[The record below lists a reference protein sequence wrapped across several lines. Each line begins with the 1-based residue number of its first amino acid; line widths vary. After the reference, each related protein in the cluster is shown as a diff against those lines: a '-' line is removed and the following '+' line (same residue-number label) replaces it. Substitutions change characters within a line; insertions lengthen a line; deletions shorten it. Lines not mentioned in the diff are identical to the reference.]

1 MVKILSKADKEAI
14 AQAITEAERQTSA
27 ELVAVIAPASDVY
40 QSYLLLYGLI
50 AGSAIDIGL
59 WAAKLLTAFPF
70 LLAIQLAAIALFSF
84 TPWLRHL
91 LVRLVPK
98 RIRHHRAAH
107 RAYEEYLSVSRHV
120 SAATPIVLLY
130 VSLAEHYAH
139 ILTSRSVRE
148 KIPDEHWNAVISE
161 LTAAVRQTDIQDACV
176 HTIKRMAGML
186 APHFLEKGEADAISH
201 RVIEIENPH

>member
-1 MVKILSKADKEAI
+1 MVKILSKADKEAV

-40 QSYLLLYGLI
+40 QSYLLLYGMI
-50 AGSAIDIGL
+50 AGSAIGIGL
-59 WAAKLLTAFPF
+59 WAAKLVTAFPL
-70 LLAIQLAAIALFSF
+70 LLAIQLVVMAMLSF

-91 LVRLVPK
+91 FVRLVPK

-107 RAYEEYLSVSRHV
+107 RAYEEYLAVSRQV

-148 KIPDEHWNAVISE
+148 KIPDENWNAVIQE
-161 LTAAVRQTDIQDACV
+161 FTAAVKQANMRDGCIHA
-176 HTIKRMAGML
+176 IKHMTELA
-186 APHFLEKGEADAISH
+186 APHFPEKGEVH
-201 RVIEIENPH
+201 NLGHTVIEIGH